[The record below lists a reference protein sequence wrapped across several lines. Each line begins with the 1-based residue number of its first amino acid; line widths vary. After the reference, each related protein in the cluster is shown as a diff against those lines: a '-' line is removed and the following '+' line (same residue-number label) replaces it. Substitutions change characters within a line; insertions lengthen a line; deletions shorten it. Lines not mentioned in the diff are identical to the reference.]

1 MESCEAAGAITP
13 EAAELTGLRAGTV
26 VAGGAGDNM
35 AAAIGTGVAESGR
48 AFTTIGT
55 SGVVFAHSDTVRIDP
70 EGRVHT
76 FCAAV
81 PGAYTNM
88 SCTLAAGLSLK
99 WYRDQ
104 FCQAEREAAAQMGVD
119 PYELMNREAAQSPI
133 GANRLLFLPY
143 LMGERSPLLD
153 ANARG
158 AFIGLS
164 AIHTRRDLL
173 RAVMEGVIYS
183 QRQNLD
189 ILRGMGVKPASMLA
203 CGGGARSPFW
213 RQMMADVFGLPV
225 QTVQAPESPA
235 LGAAILAGVAA
246 GVYPD
251 VPSASAALVRPGE
264 ALLPDAE
271 RSAAYEPYY
280 RLYESLYPALKPA
293 CGRLA
298 AL

>member
-1 MESCEAAGAITP
+1 M
-13 EAAELTGLRAGTV
+13 
-26 VAGGAGDNM
+26 
-35 AAAIGTGVAESGR
+35 
-48 AFTTIGT
+48 
-55 SGVVFAHSDTVRIDP
+55 
-70 EGRVHT
+70 
-76 FCAAV
+76 
-81 PGAYTNM
+81 
-88 SCTLAAGLSLK
+88 
-99 WYRDQ
+99 
-104 FCQAEREAAAQMGVD
+104 
-119 PYELMNREAAQSPI
+119 
-133 GANRLLFLPY
+133 
-143 LMGERSPLLD
+143 D

-189 ILRGMGVKPASMLA
+189 ILRGMGVRPSSMLA

-225 QTVQAPESPA
+225 QTVQVPESPA

-246 GVYPD
+246 GVYSD
-251 VPSASAALVRPGE
+251 VPSACAALVRPGE
-264 ALLPDAE
+264 PLLPDAE
-271 RSAAYEPYY
+271 RSAAYEPFY

>member
-1 MESCEAAGAITP
+1 MDCRGKFRDFLGSGKA
-13 EAAELTGLRAGTV
+13 
-26 VAGGAGDNM
+26 VA
-35 AAAIGTGVAESGR
+35 R
-48 AFTTIGT
+48 L
-55 SGVVFAHSDTVRIDP
+55 SDLICL
-70 EGRVHT
+70 EH
-76 FCAAV
+76 
-81 PGAYTNM
+81 
-88 SCTLAAGLSLK
+88 GLSVIENPKRGGNSYKSWLGD
-99 WYRDQ
+99 R
-104 FCQAEREAAAQMGVD
+104 
-119 PYELMNREAAQSPI
+119 
-133 GANRLLFLPY
+133 
-143 LMGERSPLLD
+143 
-153 ANARG
+153 ARP
-158 AFIGLS
+158 S
-164 AIHTRRDLL
+164 RRDLL

-264 ALLPDAE
+264 PLLPDAE